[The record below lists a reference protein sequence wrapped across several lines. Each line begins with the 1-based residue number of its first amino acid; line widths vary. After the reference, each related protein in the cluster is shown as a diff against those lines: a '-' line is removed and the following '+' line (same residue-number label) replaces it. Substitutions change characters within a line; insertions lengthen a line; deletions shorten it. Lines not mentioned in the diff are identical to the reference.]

1 MNLSPEPRREFSL
14 PGFSVFC
21 LAVSLFLCGPSAHA
35 MLDRTDHSDAPAHIA
50 EALGLQTPPAGGWWD
65 TVDNV
70 TADEVAT
77 SVPANVLTPGQ
88 KMTATFQVKNA
99 QGAALSAHGFLEVRR
114 YNLTTVDNNVFK
126 YEMHGLGVAARAPV
140 SVSVG
145 AGKVADVSCTVPIP
159 AQFGGYALILD
170 LGPQGGRHLVG
181 LCIRTF
187 KMSPAKT
194 ASAGDEYPVLTL
206 DDRDHTFLDRIG
218 VHAIRTAIVYKPTTA
233 ADFPQY
239 VADMQKNMDDLKAH
253 HLTCMVLFQGG
264 ENEYLPLGM
273 WAHGLNDRDQMVAG
287 GTDTMWMP
295 SYDPDFSKFVQ
306 IICAKYGYPRGPI
319 TATYL
324 YNEPW
329 EGGSIAGWQSDM
341 PRYREAY
348 TAMAQGVL
356 AARREDQAQVLVGGT
371 DSTSNAL
378 DKLFGDGKN
387 TFLPIFDFV
396 SMHYQSLDSFTT
408 FPAWRD
414 RKGPTGRVRFWD
426 TESWE
431 ANTDDRIA
439 SQVAS
444 WRAAG
449 YDRIMGVDANQTCEA
464 RTVTL
469 LSADGSPAHGADGSP
484 QQVTLTQPSSVAAA
498 EAAAA
503 HYLGDRPFRRILF
516 RGLPWVFVFDGLP
529 GAAGQPNPEDG
540 TVVVTGDLLS
550 GDRSRFRTVEP
561 LAGQAHVAELRR
573 ELAALPAAAPA
584 PAGPAPAPDP
594 REALQLAINRH
605 TPITGARMVLAA
617 SPKYSLYDYYGN
629 PQPAAGGRIVIPLN
643 THGFFLRGDGRPGSF
658 AALVSALRN
667 GRIEGLEPVEIVAH
681 DMTAS
686 IGQRPVLRLTLTNV
700 LNRPVQGR
708 LTAHLGG
715 LTLGAASQAL
725 TLGPNQTKV
734 VAFTVTGGQP
744 AVDNTYPLK
753 AVLDAG
759 PDGTV
764 THIEPMHCDVIARR
778 TITVDGDLSDW
789 AGVLPQGV
797 TAGNTAPSLTE
808 QAWYPGK
815 TFISGATGSFAVAY
829 MACDDHYFYFAAKVA
844 GSSPDPGTL
853 RFAERDDNAYFFPD
867 TVYVPDTQNA
877 QNSSQYSARWTGQV
891 RPKYSETYTFTTT
904 SDDGVRLWVDGKPLI
919 DDWADHGPKDDSGT
933 IVLKADQTYDIK
945 MEYHNTVG
953 DGTVKLFWQSAGQP
967 KEIVPA
973 SAFTTADGQTG
984 GLTAQYFLGTTL
996 TDQKAKQTDAAI
1008 NFQWAEGAGPL
1019 PGKAGNGWKAIS
1031 WPAGVRHYIYRKEPP
1046 LPAGNGFGNTD
1057 NIQIGFNVI
1066 PESDGQ
1072 AKGMYPYP
1080 PGTMPHYIGFKDT
1093 DYEFALNQVAPQY
1106 GGGTEIWRL
1115 LAPGMPIKT
1124 FYPRQNASPF
1134 DGPVTGGKLVITQ
1147 DGATRITEAAIPW
1160 SAIPWVKKRLDAG
1173 QTIKFSFRVNDST
1186 GTGYELAHDRSAS
1199 QENTL
1204 SFHNSWVGNHWAN
1217 ELEFGLEGSSQKQ
1230 RVSQ

>member
-1 MNLSPEPRREFSL
+1 MNLLPKPRPALL
-14 PGFSVFC
+14 PGLSAFC
-21 LAVSLFLCGPSAHA
+21 LAVSLLCGPPAHA
-35 MLDRTDHSDAPAHIA
+35 MLDGTDHSDPPAHIA
-50 EALGLQTPPAGGWWD
+50 EALGLQPPPPGEWWD
-65 TVDNV
+65 TADNV

-145 AGKVADVSCTVPIP
+145 AGKVTNVSCTVPVP
-159 AQFGGYALILD
+159 TQFGGYALILD

-187 KMSPAKT
+187 KMSPAT
-194 ASAGDEYPVLTL
+194 AASTGNEYPVLTL
-206 DDRDHTFLDRIG
+206 DERDHTFLDRIG
-218 VHAIRTAIVYKPTTA
+218 VHVIRTAIVYKPTTA

-239 VADMQKNMDDLKAH
+239 VANMQKNMNDLKAH

-306 IICAKYGYPRGPI
+306 IICKKYGYPRGPI

-356 AARREDQAQVLVGGT
+356 AARREDQSQVLVGGT

-408 FPAWRD
+408 FPAWHD

-464 RTVTL
+464 KTVTL
-469 LSADGSPAHGADGSP
+469 LSTDGSPAHGADGSP

-529 GAAGQPNPEDG
+529 GASGQPNPEDG

-573 ELAALPAAAPA
+573 ELAAVPAAAEPA
-584 PAGPAPAPDP
+584 AVPDP

-605 TPITGARMVLAA
+605 TPITGARMVLGA

-629 PQPAAGGRIVIPLN
+629 PQPASGGSIVIPLN
-643 THGFFLRGDGRPGSF
+643 THGFFLRGNGQPGSL
-658 AALVSALRN
+658 AALVTALRS

-681 DMTAS
+681 DMTAP
-686 IGQRPVLRLTLTNV
+686 IEQRPALRLTLTNV

-715 LTLGAASQAL
+715 LTLSAASQTV
-725 TLGPNQTKV
+725 TLGPNQTREV
-734 VAFTVTGGQP
+734 VLTIMGGQP
-744 AVDNTYPLK
+744 AVNNAYPLK

-759 PDGTV
+759 RDGTV
-764 THIEPMHCDVIARR
+764 THIESMHCNVLARR

-797 TAGNTAPSLTE
+797 TSGSMAPSLTE

-815 TFISGATGSFAVAY
+815 TFTSGATGSFAVAY
-829 MACDDHYFYFAAKVA
+829 MAYDDRYFYFAAKVA
-844 GSSPDPGTL
+844 GGSPDSGTL
-853 RFAERDDNAYFFPD
+853 RFAKRDDDAYFFPD
-867 TVYVPDTQNA
+867 TVYVPTN
-877 QNSSQYSARWTGQV
+877 
-891 RPKYSETYTFTTT
+891 
-904 SDDGVRLWVDGKPLI
+904 
-919 DDWADHGPKDDSGT
+919 
-933 IVLKADQTYDIK
+933 
-945 MEYHNTVG
+945 
-953 DGTVKLFWQSAGQP
+953 
-967 KEIVPA
+967 
-973 SAFTTADGQTG
+973 
-984 GLTAQYFLGTTL
+984 
-996 TDQKAKQTDAAI
+996 
-1008 NFQWAEGAGPL
+1008 
-1019 PGKAGNGWKAIS
+1019 PGFKAIS

-1046 LPAGNGFGNTD
+1046 LPSGNGFGNTD

-1066 PESDGQ
+1066 AESDGQ
-1072 AKGMYPYP
+1072 AKNMYPYP
-1080 PGTMPHYIGFKDT
+1080 PGTMPHFIGFKDT

-1124 FYPRQNASPF
+1124 FYPRQNASPL
-1134 DGPVTGGKLVITQ
+1134 DGPVTDGKLVIMQ

-1160 SAIPWVKKRLDAG
+1160 SAIPQVKKRLDAG
-1173 QTIKFSFRVNDST
+1173 QTIKFSFRVNDAA

-1217 ELEFGLEGSSQKQ
+1217 EIEFGFEKSPGK
-1230 RVSQ
+1230 